1 MPRSRIRY
9 IFTYGTLMSTC
20 TGQQGRRERNL
31 LARTAQNLGTAAI
44 RGRLFEAG
52 LCPAGIRDAGPS
64 DRIQGE
70 VWELSSEHQAVLA
83 ALDDYEGCGP
93 LSPRPAPYRRT
104 RIRPRLAD
112 GRRVTAWMY
121 VWSLPTDTLTPVSD
135 GRWQEAHAISTRA
148 AACAI
153 EPSGQIRRGRAPI
166 ARRPAARAARRSP

>member
-20 TGQQGRRERNL
+20 TGEQGQRERSL
-31 LARTAQNLGTAAI
+31 LARTAQSLGSAAI

-52 LCPAGIRDAGPS
+52 LCPAGIRDAGPL

-70 VWELSSEHQAVLA
+70 VWELSSDQQAVLS

-93 LSPRPAPYRRT
+93 LSPDPAPYRRT

-121 VWSLPTDTLTPVSD
+121 VWSLPTDNLTPVAD
-135 GRWQEAHAISTRA
+135 GRWQEPPAVCTRV

-153 EPSGQIRRGRAPI
+153 EPADRIRRGRAPS
-166 ARRPAARAARRSP
+166 ARPPSARAPRRSR